1 MHALVVLLAAVVVGT
16 WNGNWFPSGRA
27 EHRAHPDVEDATIT
41 AVARMLAHGLDA
53 VDPQRTNDVILCL
66 NEIRGPR
73 VASNLVARIGRTNL
87 VVASISA
94 YRRRDRFDQQ
104 QDVIVTTL
112 PVVEKGWKK
121 WTPAGKRTPPR
132 GYAFAALQLD
142 PATTAAVYA
151 VHLKSN
157 YRAKGKEA
165 KDLNRDKRT
174 VAVEQLLAHAADFGR
189 GRPVLVAGDMNADKW
204 RKEFA
209 DEKIFGLFDAAGF
222 LNLLSLLPPESRG
235 THPSRRYGDSALD
248 YVFARGFRPVA
259 TPRLVPS
266 EELSDHNALFA
277 LLGVAEGE
285 GFEPPRPCG
294 PPVFKT
300 GAINH
305 SAIPPA
311 NARIL

>member
-1 MHALVVLLAAVVVGT
+1 MHTLALLLAAVVVGT

-41 AVARMLAHGLDA
+41 AVAQMLARGLDA
-53 VDPQRTNDVILCL
+53 VDPMRTNDVILCL

-87 VVASISA
+87 VVASISG

-104 QDVIVTTL
+104 QDVVATTL
-112 PVVEKGWKK
+112 PVVEAGWKK
-121 WTPAGKRTPPR
+121 WTSAGKRTPPR

-157 YRAKGKEA
+157 YRAKGREA
-165 KDLNRDKRT
+165 KELNRDKRT
-174 VAVEQLLAHAADFGR
+174 IAVEQLLAQEKRVGR
-189 GRPVLVAGDMNADKW
+189 GQRPVLVAGDMNADKW

-209 DEKIFGLFDAAGF
+209 DEKIFDLFDAAGF
-222 LNLLSLLPPESRG
+222 LNLLSILPPESRG

-248 YVFARGFRPVA
+248 YIFARGLRPVA
-259 TPRLVPS
+259 QPRLVPS
-266 EELSDHNALFA
+266 EALSDHNAFFA
-277 LLGVAEGE
+277 VLA
-285 GFEPPRPCG
+285 P
-294 PPVFKT
+294 
-300 GAINH
+300 
-305 SAIPPA
+305 
-311 NARIL
+311 

>member
-1 MHALVVLLAAVVVGT
+1 MHTLAFLLAAVVVGT

-41 AVARMLAHGLDA
+41 AVAQMLARGLDA
-53 VDPQRTNDVILCL
+53 VDPMRTNDVILCL

-87 VVASISA
+87 VVASISG

-104 QDVIVTTL
+104 QDVVATTL

-132 GYAFAALQLD
+132 GYAFAALRLD

-157 YRAKGKEA
+157 YRAKGREA
-165 KDLNRDKRT
+165 KELNRDKRT
-174 VAVEQLLAHAADFGR
+174 IAVEQLLAQETRDGR
-189 GRPVLVAGDMNADKW
+189 GRRPVLVAGDMNADKW
-204 RKEFA
+204 RAEFA

-222 LNLLSLLPPESRG
+222 LNLLAILPPESRG

-248 YVFARGFRPVA
+248 YIFARGLRPVA

-266 EELSDHNALFA
+266 EALSDHNAFFA
-277 LLGVAEGE
+277 VLA
-285 GFEPPRPCG
+285 P
-294 PPVFKT
+294 
-300 GAINH
+300 
-305 SAIPPA
+305 
-311 NARIL
+311 